1 MEVLA
6 VGSVTVLPLG
16 TALLQYLLPSRN
28 SDTRTPGVSVVLSSE
43 LKSNNGHVIL
53 KIS

>member
-1 MEVLA
+1 MLA
-6 VGSVTVLPLG
+6 MGSVTVLPLG

-28 SDTRTPGVSVVLSSE
+28 GNTRTPGFSVVLSSE
-43 LKSNNGHVIL
+43 LKSNWHVIL